1 MTYNEQGKRTSHEN
15 LAGQVTTTAWDCCHK
30 VSEVQPDGSTA
41 TWDYDDE
48 GCVIATSR
56 LISLDMT
63 SVTWLT
69 TCYRYD
75 ALGRKTEAY
84 DAADVTTFLYDS
96 FGSITNETVIGVAG
110 TNTIIRHW
118 DTFGRDAGYALN
130 GTRQST
136 LTYDPATGRLLTMYV
151 GKTGILPVPD
161 EAQFKWSYL
170 PGSDLKSS
178 LAYPN
183 GLSAFWAYDVKNQLL
198 QVCNAFPT
206 NVISQ
211 YDYTYGSCRNGKRGY
226 TWETEIFVV
235 DTVGLQPRDG
245 IKYALFGRWLFKDG
259 TLIMARWKLSGEGEC
274 SCCKDALEDIAR

>member
-15 LAGQVTTTAWDCCHK
+15 LASQVTTTAWDCCHK

-41 TWDYDDE
+41 TWD
-48 GCVIATSR
+48 
-56 LISLDMT
+56 
-63 SVTWLT
+63 
-69 TCYRYD
+69 
-75 ALGRKTEAY
+75 
-84 DAADVTTFLYDS
+84 
-96 FGSITNETVIGVAG
+96 
-110 TNTIIRHW
+110 
-118 DTFGRDAGYALN
+118 
-130 GTRQST
+130 
-136 LTYDPATGRLLTMYV
+136 
-151 GKTGILPVPD
+151 
-161 EAQFKWSYL
+161 
-170 PGSDLKSS
+170 
-178 LAYPN
+178 
-183 GLSAFWAYDVKNQLL
+183 YDVKNQLL

-226 TWETEIFVV
+226 TWEMEIFVV